1 MTWAEAFRR
10 QAVSDYQIFKRFS
23 TARSDVAYC
32 HRLHF
37 LQMATEKLAK
47 SFLIRTDSES
57 PKKTHLV
64 LVRFLRVLSGNPDI
78 RERLKFGN
86 NPKQFKAYIDRL
98 IPLAARIEAL
108 APIGGD
114 LERLNPEYP
123 WLNAQNEV
131 ICPADY
137 DFHQFAPND
146 VMRFADFIDRLLR
159 VTT

>member
-23 TARSDVAYC
+23 TPNSEVAYC

-47 SFLIRTDSES
+47 SFLIGSASES
-57 PKKTHLV
+57 PKKTHLA

-78 RERLKFGN
+78 RERLKFAN

-123 WLNAQNEV
+123 WLGGQNEV
-131 ICPADY
+131 ICPADH
-137 DFHQFAPND
+137 DFHEFAQTD
-146 VMRFADFIDRLLR
+146 VVRFATFIDQLLN

>member
-23 TARSDVAYC
+23 TPNSEVAYC

-47 SFLIRTDSES
+47 SFLIGSASES
-57 PKKTHLV
+57 PKKTHLA

-123 WLNAQNEV
+123 WLGGQNEV
-131 ICPADY
+131 ICPADH
-137 DFHQFAPND
+137 DFHEFAQTD
-146 VMRFADFIDRLLR
+146 VVRFATFIDQLLN

>member
-23 TARSDVAYC
+23 TPNSEVAYC

-47 SFLIRTDSES
+47 SFLIGSASES
-57 PKKTHLV
+57 PKKTHLA

-123 WLNAQNEV
+123 WLGGQNEV
-131 ICPADY
+131 ICPADH
-137 DFHQFAPND
+137 DFHEFAQSD
-146 VMRFADFIDRLLR
+146 VVRFATFIDQLLN